1 MNTLLA
7 FFLRYLLAPVILVIG
22 VLIMSKLGK
31 VKGALKMKNLI
42 IFILVSSLILALPS
56 LFGMLRYEF
65 IWGGLIL
72 TILCY
77 LVLAGLFNWF
87 TQSKVYKNIGLGD
100 NKWHMILALF
110 LVVVLASW
118 IYFLVFSWLS
128 KLNYSI
134 WAMLN
139 VLWFFVPIFYVFS
152 KNIFVKIPTPFYES
166 WTIDLEENNDE
177 YWNNVDTFRLMQVT
191 VKIKRSQD
199 SNHYSSFSV
208 KLPEGIPLG
217 QWFNRFVEDQ
227 NIRFP
232 NEIIEFDGSNGEFG
246 WIFYTNKWLPFP
258 LFTRMLDFDEDV
270 KKNAL
275 KNKATVYVRRVS
287 KNNEKQ
293 DKESDKNLDQ
303 HKK

>member
-7 FFLRYLLAPVILVIG
+7 FFFRYLLAPIILVIG
-22 VLIMSKLGK
+22 VLIMNKLGK
-31 VKGALKMKNLI
+31 AKGALKMKNLI
-42 IFILVSSLILALPS
+42 IFILLSALILALPS

-77 LVLAGLFNWF
+77 LLLAGLFNWF
-87 TQSKVYKNIGLGD
+87 TTSNVYKNIGLGE

-110 LVVVLASW
+110 LVVILASW

-134 WAMLN
+134 WAMFN

-152 KNIFVKIPTPFYES
+152 KNIFVQIPTPFYKL
-166 WTIDLEENNDE
+166 WTIDLEANNDE

-191 VKIKRSQD
+191 VKIKRSQG

-208 KLPEGIPLG
+208 KLPEGISLG
-217 QWFNRFVEDQ
+217 LWFNRFVEDQ

-232 NEIIEFDGSNGEFG
+232 NEIIEFEGGDDEFG

-258 LFTRMLDFDEDV
+258 LFTRMLNFNEDV
-270 KKNAL
+270 KKNAI

-287 KNNEKQ
+287 KQNEDQDLPQGQEQ
-293 DKESDKNLDQ
+293 DKKEK
-303 HKK
+303 